1 MAVRLV
7 TVAPVVWVAP
17 VRQRPALLRA
27 PMVAR
32 AAPVA
37 WVARPQ
43 ATVATVVLAVPV
55 AQGSK
60 APVPRLEPAQM
71 ADPVHRAVMVAR
83 VVLAVMRCL
92 PTEVA
97 ARVAWVVMPVMVGR
111 AAMVVRVRMPVPVMR
126 RRRAAPVVLEP
137 TVVPVARAA

>member
-7 TVAPVVWVAP
+7 TVAPAVRVAP
-17 VRQRPALLRA
+17 VGQRPALLRA

-43 ATVATVVLAVPV
+43 ATAVLVVLAVPV
-55 AQGSK
+55 AQGSM
-60 APVPRLEPAQM
+60 APVQRLEPVQM
-71 ADPVHRAVMVAR
+71 AVLARLAVMVAR
-83 VVLAVMRCL
+83 VVRAVMRCL

-97 ARVAWVVMPVMVGR
+97 ARVAWAVTPVMAVW
-111 AAMVVRVRMPVPVMR
+111 AVMVVRVRMPVPGMR
-126 RRRAAPVVLEP
+126 RRRAAAVALGLA
-137 TVVPVARAA
+137 VVPVARVA